1 MKTLLNLL
9 NEAGFNSANLTIL
22 ITAMTT
28 AILAIF
34 KQVPIK
40 IFNQIKYFI
49 KSRTMYTIQ
58 LQSLINQYA
67 CDRAF
72 EWIRKQNFKS
82 IKRALRLQPYD
93 IVKDNKE
100 AILENIYSKSG
111 IPLGTFTS
119 CKKFTII
126 SISVTKDNEHS
137 SETLITINIFGL
149 FSKRFTED
157 LLYTIGEN
165 RSVNRKYIE
174 YNTLDSL
181 GGFTRSTKFKRKL
194 NTIYLENRNEIFE
207 SIDIWKKSE
216 EFYRERGIPYKLGI
230 LLYGEPGTGKS
241 SLIHAVASELNKDV
255 IVLTAGA
262 ILNGKLNRYDA
273 VCCDCDTAPVIV
285 IEEIDTIVSSRQQ
298 DKELSENQKSILSE
312 LLNFLDGSSSPDS
325 CIIIATTNH
334 IEKLDPAII
343 RSGRFDIKIQMG
355 KISRD
360 LAIQM
365 CEDFNCNPEEILDDS
380 TTEYNPSELQSKLI
394 FDSKNRLYKNSIDN
408 VQANKDE

>member
-9 NEAGFNSANLTIL
+9 KEAGFNSANLTIL

-40 IFNQIKYFI
+40 IFKQIKYFI

-58 LQSLINQYA
+58 LQSLINQFA

-93 IVKDNKE
+93 IVKDDKE
-100 AILENIYSKSG
+100 AILENIYNKSG
-111 IPLGTFTS
+111 MPLGTFTS

-126 SISVTKDNEHS
+126 SIAVTKDNEHS
-137 SETLITINIFGL
+137 SDTLITINIFGL

-157 LLYTIGEN
+157 LLCTIGEN
-165 RSVNRKYIE
+165 RDVNRKYIE
-174 YNTLDSL
+174 YNTLNNM
-181 GGFTRSTKFKRKL
+181 GGFTQSTKFKRNL
-194 NTIYLENRNEIFE
+194 STIYLENKNKIFE
-207 SIDIWKKSE
+207 SINVWKNSE

-241 SLIHAVASELNKDV
+241 SLVHAIASELNKDV

-262 ILNGKLNRYDA
+262 ILNGKLSRYNTA
-273 VCCDCDTAPVIV
+273 CCDTPPIIV
-285 IEEIDTIVSSRQQ
+285 IEEIDTIVNSRQNELGE
-298 DKELSENQKSILSE
+298 KEKVILSE
-312 LLNFLDGSSSPDS
+312 LLNFLDGPSSPDS
-325 CIIIATTNH
+325 CVVIATTNH

-343 RSGRFDIKIQMG
+343 RSGRFDIKIHMG

-365 CEDFNCNPEEILDDS
+365 CLDFGCNPEEILDDS
-380 TTEYNPSELQSKLI
+380 TEFNPSELQSKLI
-394 FDSKNRLYKNSIDN
+394 FFSKNRLYKNSIDN
-408 VQANKDE
+408 VQANKEE

>member
-1 MKTLLNLL
+1 METLLNLL
-9 NEAGFNSANLTIL
+9 KEAGFNSANLTIL

-40 IFNQIKYFI
+40 IFKQIKYFI

-58 LQSLINQYA
+58 LQSSINQFA
-67 CDRAF
+67 CERAF

-111 IPLGTFTS
+111 MPLGTFTS

-126 SISVTKDNEHS
+126 SIAVTKDNEHS
-137 SETLITINIFGL
+137 SDTLITINIFGL

-157 LLYTIGEN
+157 LLCTIGEN
-165 RSVNRKYIE
+165 RNVNRKYIE
-174 YNTLDSL
+174 YNTLDSM
-181 GGFTRSTKFKRKL
+181 GSFTSTTKFKRKL
-194 NTIYLENRNEIFE
+194 NTIYLENKNEIFE

-216 EFYRERGIPYKLGI
+216 DFYRERGIPYKLGI

-241 SLIHAVASELNKDV
+241 SLVHAIASELNKDV

-262 ILNGKLNRYDA
+262 ILNGKLNKYNM
-273 VCCDCDTAPVIV
+273 VCCDTPPIIV
-285 IEEIDTIVSSRQQ
+285 IEEIDTIVNSRQNELGE
-298 DKELSENQKSILSE
+298 KEKVILSE
-312 LLNFLDGSSSPDS
+312 LLNFLDGPSSPDS

-360 LAIQM
+360 LAIKM
-365 CEDFNCNPEEILDDS
+365 CKDFNCNPEEILDDS
-380 TTEYNPSELQSKLI
+380 TEYNPSELQSKLI
-394 FDSKNRLYKNSIDN
+394 FFSKNRLYKNSIDN
-408 VQANKDE
+408 VQANKEE

>member
-1 MKTLLNLL
+1 MMENIVNLL
-9 NEAGFNSANLTIL
+9 KEAGFNSANLTIL
-22 ITAMTT
+22 ITAIST

-58 LQSLINQYA
+58 LQSYINQFA
-67 CDRAF
+67 CERTY
-72 EWIRKQNFKS
+72 EWLRKQDFKS
-82 IKRALRLQPYD
+82 IKRAIRIQAGGD
-93 IVKDNKE
+93 ITRDDKE
-100 AILENIYSKSG
+100 AILENMYSKSE
-111 IPLGTFTS
+111 IPMGTFTS

-126 SISVTKDNEHS
+126 SISVTKDNERS
-137 SETLITINIFGL
+137 GDRLITINIFGL
-149 FSKRFTED
+149 FSKRFMEG
-157 LLYTIGEN
+157 LLCTIGEN

-174 YNTLDSL
+174 YNTLDSM
-181 GGFTRSTKFKRKL
+181 GGFTQSTKFKRKL
-194 NTIYLENRNEIFE
+194 NTIYTENKEELLEA
-207 SIDIWKKSE
+207 IDIWKKTE
-216 EFYRERGIPYKLGI
+216 DFYRERGIPYKLGI

-262 ILNGKLNRYDA
+262 ILNGKLSRYNT
-273 VCCDCDTAPVIV
+273 VYCDTAPVIV

-312 LLNFLDGSSSPDS
+312 LLNFLDGPSSPDS
-325 CIIIATTNH
+325 CVIIATTNH

-365 CEDFNCNPEEILDDS
+365 CKDFNCDPKEILDDS
-380 TTEYNPSELQSKLI
+380 TEYNPSELQSKLI
-394 FDSKNRLYKNSIDN
+394 FDCKNRLYKNSIDN
-408 VQANKDE
+408 VQANKGE